1 MSLEEGLQPK
11 KDIIREGEEALI
23 RKEIRVNTPNEQI
36 KNFLLNTNFD
46 PWIRE
51 HENFIK
57 ELAND
62 PYNVYISLRN
72 RLKLG
77 GQTVSFPE
85 LRGVVGYLIKNLFQN
100 ETIYAYYNL
109 DVEKQTQ
116 LKLLTHKLIAIMTRS
131 KYYFP
136 YANTLYAIEGLLSLL
151 DIYYRATN
159 SGTSE
164 EAPEFYHNFRYRSYL
179 DYLILD
185 ASPENVTIPTF
196 VNTGSTFFIKIRCV
210 PITILGITDKPTLA
224 DQYINS
230 PIDFWAHDIQ
240 HARRQIQETE
250 AYYDRFVKHS
260 KYYSQRSPFDIITK
274 DEFYKYMADFTK
286 FFVLP
291 LLKVTKGED
300 PTVVAYKK
308 IIKLLIF
315 EVVHEK
321 AWPITKLALCR
332 CTPLLYD
339 IFPIEN
345 LAVINDEID
354 TNDQQF
360 NDPTTLSNL
369 RGKLRHGFYDLV
381 EDPNPN
387 VLPVEYRTSKKFAEA
402 AKILL
407 TLLNCG
413 YNPKLDL
420 LVKLTKDTTNAG
432 EFSQVSPIELPDD
445 PLDFVDYTEA
455 EKEELNKS
463 DIFSSDKIKSTND
476 NLEMP
481 QIPEDLNAFI
491 IQSLTPVAGGS
502 KNKSNK
508 KMSKS
513 NKKMSNK
520 SNKKLSNKSN
530 KKMSKKLKTRRR

>member
-1 MSLEEGLQPK
+1 MSLEPK
-11 KDIIREGEEALI
+11 KEIIREGEEALI
-23 RKEIRVNTPNEQI
+23 RKDVRVNEPNEKI
-36 KNFLLNTNFD
+36 KTFLLNTNFE

-57 ELAND
+57 EMAEN
-62 PYNVYISLRN
+62 PYEVYISLRN

-77 GQTVSFPE
+77 GQMVSFPE

-100 ETIYAYYNL
+100 ETIYAYYNS

-116 LKLLTHKLIAIMTRS
+116 LKLLTHKLIAAMTRS

-136 YANTLYAIEGLLSLL
+136 YASTLYAIEGLLSLL
-151 DIYYRATN
+151 DIYYRDTR
-159 SGTSE
+159 STTSNPV
-164 EAPEFYHNFRYRSYL
+164 PEFYHNFRYRSYL
-179 DYLILD
+179 DYLILE

-210 PITILGITDKPTLA
+210 PIIILGITAEPTLA

-250 AYYDRFVKHS
+250 AYYDRYVKHS

-274 DEFYKYMADFTK
+274 DEFYKYMEDFTK
-286 FFVLP
+286 QFVLP
-291 LLKVTKGED
+291 LLKITKGED
-300 PTVVAYKK
+300 PTIVAYKK
-308 IIKLLIF
+308 IIKMLIF

-321 AWPITKLALCR
+321 AWPITKLSLCR
-332 CTPLLYD
+332 CVPLLYD

-345 LAVINDEID
+345 LTIINEEID
-354 TNDQQF
+354 TDDRQF

-381 EDPNPN
+381 ETPNPS
-387 VLPVEYRTSKKFAEA
+387 VLPVEYRTTKRFAEA

-407 TLLNCG
+407 TLLNCS

-420 LVKLTKDTTNAG
+420 LVKLTKDTTNAA
-432 EFSQVSPIELPDD
+432 EFSQASPIDLPDD
-445 PLDFVDYTEA
+445 PLDFVDYTDD
-455 EKEELNKS
+455 EKKELAS
-463 DIFSSDKIKSTND
+463 GDIFSSDKIKSTID

-481 QIPEDLNAFI
+481 KIPGDLNAFI
-491 IQSLTPVAGGS
+491 IQSLKPAAGGS
-502 KNKSNK
+502 RNKSNK
-508 KMSKS
+508 KKSKRI
-513 NKKMSNK
+513 NKN
-520 SNKKLSNKSN
+520 
-530 KKMSKKLKTRRR
+530 KKLKTRRR